1 MFQGGFAIAN
11 SELLRSLLYKIS
23 ENQLALEASV
33 MELTLWGEQR
43 GSAEIASNVRGA
55 LAAINRNEEFIEMTL
70 ALMMT
75 PE

>member
-1 MFQGGFAIAN
+1 MAN
-11 SELLRSLLYKIS
+11 SELLPSLLYKIS
-23 ENQLALEASV
+23 ENQLALEASI

-55 LAAINRNEEFIEMTL
+55 LAAINRNEEFIDMTL